1 MTIHMQV
8 RLPIRLRMGKAS
20 RHSLRSLSESTIVVF
35 MVTRTTMTIR
45 MQIRLP
51 IRLRKEPFIMYLYNI
66 INSFPVNFNN
76 CIRHRLNF
84 SVSYSWF
91 ARIRIVH
98 SIGPIN
104 LPNQAVVST
113 VTQLDSSI

>member
-35 MVTRTTMTIR
+35 MVTRTTMTIH
-45 MQIRLP
+45 MQV
-51 IRLRKEPFIMYLYNI
+51 RLRKEPFIMYLYNI